1 MCEFKSIE
9 LNDNDII
16 AIIAEKYNV
25 SEDNVVFSVDSGD
38 PQYPENR
45 IYAYVTLT

>member
-1 MCEFKSIE
+1 MREVKSIE

-16 AIIAEKYNV
+16 AIIAERYDV
-25 SEDNVVFSVDSGD
+25 SEDNVVLSVDSGD

-45 IYAYVTLT
+45 VYAYITLT

>member
-1 MCEFKSIE
+1 MRNIKSIE

-25 SEDNVVFSVDSGD
+25 SEDDVVLSVDSGD
-38 PQYPENR
+38 PQYSENR
-45 IYAYVTLT
+45 VYAYIKLT

>member
-1 MCEFKSIE
+1 MREIKSIE
-9 LNDNDII
+9 LNNNDII

-25 SEDNVVFSVDSGD
+25 SEDSVVLSVDSGD

-45 IYAYVTLT
+45 VYAYITLT

>member
-1 MCEFKSIE
+1 MREVKIIE

-16 AIIAEKYNV
+16 AIIAEKFNV
-25 SEDNVVFSVDSGD
+25 SEDNVILSVDSGD

-45 IYAYVTLT
+45 VYANVTLS

>member
-1 MCEFKSIE
+1 MREIKSIE

-25 SEDNVVFSVDSGD
+25 SENDVVLSVDSGD

-45 IYAYVTLT
+45 VYAYITLT

>member
-1 MCEFKSIE
+1 MREVKNIE

-25 SEDNVVFSVDSGD
+25 SEDNVILSVDSGD

-45 IYAYVTLT
+45 VYAYVKLT